1 MVKEKLCFFFS
12 TCISACLLLALAT
25 VSSLA
30 QEPTAQI
37 TGLVS
42 DPSGA
47 SIPGAA
53 LDVQNTATGVHAKTT
68 SNASGNYVLANLAP
82 GPYRITA
89 TKDGFEKVERTG
101 ITLTV
106 SQTARLDFSLKVG
119 STSET
124 VEVNSTAPLLQ
135 SSSASINQVIDSKTV
150 VDLPLNGRNF
160 LQLAKLSAGVLNPK
174 PGDRAA
180 AGGSFVAN
188 GVRAQLNNFQL
199 DGIDNNAKIVDQQ
212 NSSPVTIQPSVDALQ
227 EFTVET
233 NNFSAEYGYSAGA
246 VVNATIKSGTN
257 KIHGDAFE
265 FIRNDFLDARDYFA
279 DPNQRKPL
287 LRRNQFGATLGGPIV
302 RNKAF
307 FFGSWEQTRQA
318 SGATFVETVPTAAEK
333 AGDFSAAGLPPLYDP
348 STTQQVGNTTNYTRT
363 AFAGNRIPSGRI
375 DPLAAKLLALEPLP
389 TVANSAVN
397 NFVSNPTDTSRVNR
411 FDARQ
416 DTYLSDLDQL
426 FVRYSYDRSNSAT
439 PGPFPPPLI
448 GSSTF
453 QQANQF
459 DAGHG
464 VALGETH
471 VFKPNLVNEFRAGY
485 NRIEDNL
492 TPFVT
497 DNLISQFGFQGI
509 PQQPGVTGLPQLSV
523 TGFAGLGEATYLPN
537 YKISEA
543 LIIEDHVAWTLGRH
557 SIKIGGEYRWV
568 RSWFDIGSSA
578 RGSFSFTGAF
588 SQNPLK
594 RSGSGSGMAD
604 VLLGIPASA
613 TLSNLTT
620 GDLRYKNWGAYIQ
633 DDWKVTSKLTLN
645 LGLRYEL
652 WTPPVER
659 NNNQANFLPELN
671 QLVYADNN
679 VPPGIPAGIVANV
692 PNYIGSR
699 SLIKPDYNN
708 AAPRVGFAYQAT
720 ASTVLR
726 AGAGLFYADNPA
738 IGASARLPG
747 NPPFSNSNSF
757 QTNNLTPLLTLSG
770 GFPANTLSRNINL
783 STAGL
788 SAFAENFPQGN
799 VYHWSFGLQQ
809 QVKQYVVEANYV
821 GTKGTDLPLTYNLNQ
836 PFAGPGSVAS
846 RRPLGGFNDITY
858 TIPMD
863 GSVYHALEARVERRF
878 ASGFSLLAS
887 YTFSKSIDFGGEQLI
902 GDLSLRDARN
912 VKAERGLSLADQ
924 RHRLVASAV
933 YELPLGKGKRF
944 EISNAVLNAVAGN
957 WQINGIFSAFT
968 GQPFTPS
975 NSVSSANT
983 GAARPDRIADG
994 NLPRDQRTVN
1004 HWFDTAAFV
1013 SPTPYDFGNAGRD
1026 ILIAPGA
1033 ANLDFSV
1040 FKQFPVTKLGEAGRV
1055 QVRGEFFNFLNHPQ
1069 FGRPNANIDVPQAGT
1084 ITSLA
1089 TSMREVQLSVKV
1101 LF

>member
-1 MVKEKLCFFFS
+1 M
-12 TCISACLLLALAT
+12 
-25 VSSLA
+25 
-30 QEPTAQI
+30 
-37 TGLVS
+37 
-42 DPSGA
+42 
-47 SIPGAA
+47 
-53 LDVQNTATGVHAKTT
+53 
-68 SNASGNYVLANLAP
+68 
-82 GPYRITA
+82 
-89 TKDGFEKVERTG
+89 
-101 ITLTV
+101 
-106 SQTARLDFSLKVG
+106 
-119 STSET
+119 
-124 VEVNSTAPLLQ
+124 
-135 SSSASINQVIDSKTV
+135 
-150 VDLPLNGRNF
+150 
-160 LQLAKLSAGVLNPK
+160 
-174 PGDRAA
+174 
-180 AGGSFVAN
+180 
-188 GVRAQLNNFQL
+188 
-199 DGIDNNAKIVDQQ
+199 
-212 NSSPVTIQPSVDALQ
+212 
-227 EFTVET
+227 
-233 NNFSAEYGYSAGA
+233 
-246 VVNATIKSGTN
+246 
-257 KIHGDAFE
+257 
-265 FIRNDFLDARDYFA
+265 
-279 DPNQRKPL
+279 
-287 LRRNQFGATLGGPIV
+287 

-307 FFGSWEQTRQA
+307 FFGSWEQTRQD

-333 AGDFSAAGLPPLYDP
+333 TGDFSAAGLPPIYDP
-348 STTQQVGNTTNYTRT
+348 STTQQIGNTSNYART

-389 TVANSAVN
+389 TVANSSVN
-397 NFVSNPTDTSRVNR
+397 NFVSNPIDTTRVNR
-411 FDARQ
+411 FDARE
-416 DTYLSDLDQL
+416 DTYLSDMDQL

-448 GSSTF
+448 GSSNF

-459 DAGHG
+459 DEGNG

-492 TPFVT
+492 TPFVA
-497 DNLISQFGFQGI
+497 DDLISQFGFQGI
-509 PQQPGVTGLPQLSV
+509 PQQPGVTGLPQLNV
-523 TGFAGLGEATYLPN
+523 TGFAGLGEATFLPN
-537 YKISEA
+537 YKVSEA

-568 RSWFDIGSSA
+568 RSWFNIGNNA
-578 RGSFSFTGAF
+578 RGTFSFTGAF

-604 VLLGIPASA
+604 LLLGIPASA
-613 TLSNLTT
+613 GLSNLTT

-633 DDWKVTSKLTLN
+633 DDWKITNKLTLN

-652 WTPPVER
+652 WTPSVER
-659 NNNQANFLPELN
+659 NNHQANFLPELN
-671 QLVYADNN
+671 QLAYADNN
-679 VPPGIPAGIVANV
+679 VPPGIPAGIVADV

-720 ASTVLR
+720 ASTVMR

-738 IGASARLPG
+738 IGASARLPA
-747 NPPFSNSNSF
+747 NPPFFDSNSF

-770 GFPANTLSRNINL
+770 GFPANTLNQNINL
-783 STAGL
+783 STATL
-788 SAFAENFPQGN
+788 SAFAENFPQAY

-809 QVKQYVVEANYV
+809 QVKQFVVEANYV

-846 RRPLGGFNDITY
+846 RRPLAGLNDISY

-924 RHRLVASAV
+924 RHRFVADAI
-933 YELPLGKGKRF
+933 YELPFGKGKHF

-957 WQINGIFSAFT
+957 WQVNGIFSAYT

-975 NSVSSANT
+975 ESVSSANT

-1004 HWFDTAAFV
+1004 HWFDTSAFV

-1026 ILIAPGA
+1026 ILTAPGA

-1040 FKQFPVTKLGEAGRV
+1040 FKQFPIRKLGEAGRV
-1055 QVRGEFFNFLNHPQ
+1055 QVRGELFNFLNHPQ

-1089 TSMREVQLSVKV
+1089 TTMREVQLSVKV